1 MESSIRSEADT
12 HSRRRRI
19 ARRAYI
25 ALGAVAFAALAG
37 FFLIRHFT
45 HGRVSTDDAYV
56 DADVVPISARVGG
69 VIKALHVDDDQA
81 VAAGAA
87 ILEIDP
93 ADAEARAAAAEA
105 DLAAARAQADAAD
118 AQVPVVRASS
128 TGTQSSARAQLAGSG
143 AAASSARAEIEAA
156 RATVARAEADARAAS
171 TALTRTRSLHAQ
183 GAATEQELDA
193 AQAAGDAAAAQVG
206 AARAELASAQGA
218 AQQARSRVAEA
229 AGRVEQTG
237 AADRQVAAAEAQA
250 RVAHG
255 RVATAEAALARAR
268 LDLSYTRVTA
278 PGDGVAARLAVQVG
292 QYVAPGQL
300 LVELVPRRT
309 YVVANFKESDVGRI
323 RRGQPADIEVDAFPG
338 QTFRGVVASVSPAT
352 SSRFSMLPASN
363 ATGNFVKV
371 VQRVPVTLSWSGVP
385 PDVALQ
391 AGLSVEVTVH
401 VE

>member
-12 HSRRRRI
+12 RTRRRRI
-19 ARRAYI
+19 ARRAYLI
-25 ALGAVAFAALAG
+25 LGAVALASLAG
-37 FFLIRHFT
+37 FFLFRHFAA
-45 HGRVSTDDAYV
+45 GRVSTDDALI
-56 DADVVPISARVGG
+56 DADVVPMSARVGG

-93 ADAEARAAAAEA
+93 ADAESRVATAEA
-105 DLAAARAQADAAD
+105 ELAAARAQADAAD

-128 TGTQSSARAQLAGSG
+128 TGTRSSARAQLAGSG
-143 AAASSARAEIEAA
+143 AAASAARADIEAA
-156 RATVARAEADARAAS
+156 RAAVARAEADARVA
-171 TALTRTRSLHAQ
+171 TTGLTRTRSLHAQ
-183 GAATEQELDA
+183 GAATQQELDA
-193 AQAAGDAAAAQVG
+193 AQAASDAATAQVS
-206 AARAELASAQGA
+206 AARAQLASAQDA
-218 AQQARSRVAEA
+218 AQQARSRVDEA

-237 AADRQVAAAEAQA
+237 TVDRQVATAEAQA

-278 PGDGVAARLAVQVG
+278 PADGVAARLAVQVG

-323 RRGQPADIEVDAFPG
+323 RRGQPAEIEVDAFPG
-338 QTFRGVVASVSPAT
+338 RTFSGVVASVSPAT
-352 SSRFSMLPASN
+352 TSRFSMLPASN

-371 VQRVPVTLSWSGVP
+371 VQRVPVTIAWSGAP

-391 AGLSVEVTVH
+391 AGLSVEVTVR
-401 VE
+401 VQ